1 MGHHAVPLVT
11 RCCFSHHSY
20 LQAAMP
26 RYWFADDLPGKL
38 QNWEGVLY
46 LTLFPTSL
54 SSSSWYQQLNFEVC
68 LKSHSNPQILCS
80 VVNFQPAAHY
90 WRKNWRSSRH
100 RSRSKCVNTCDASKA
115 RIKNFDTF
123 IISCAWFTLASL
135 FLYYGT
141 GRQCSQDDNFM
152 KNRNWR

>member
-1 MGHHAVPLVT
+1 MQSHWLPDVVFLTIVIYRLLCHVIGLQMIYRESCKIERVFCTIHSFLLLYHH
-11 RCCFSHHSY
+11 
-20 LQAAMP
+20 
-26 RYWFADDLPGKL
+26 LPG
-38 QNWEGVLY
+38 
-46 LTLFPTSL
+46 T
-54 SSSSWYQQLNFEVC
+54 SSSTSKFVC
-68 LKSHSNPQILCS
+68 LKSHSNPLILCS

-100 RSRSKCVNTCDASKA
+100 RSRSKCVNTCDLSKA

-123 IISCAWFTLASL
+123 IISCTWFTLASL
-135 FLYYGT
+135 FSYYGT